1 MGLLS
6 LDTSWW
12 DVAVLRTIALLM
24 ALRVCLWGNPLRDTK
39 LLQTAYATGD

>member
-1 MGLLS
+1 MYPTC

-24 ALRVCLWGNPLRDTK
+24 ALWICLWGNPLRDATWH
-39 LLQTAYATGD
+39 QTAGGD